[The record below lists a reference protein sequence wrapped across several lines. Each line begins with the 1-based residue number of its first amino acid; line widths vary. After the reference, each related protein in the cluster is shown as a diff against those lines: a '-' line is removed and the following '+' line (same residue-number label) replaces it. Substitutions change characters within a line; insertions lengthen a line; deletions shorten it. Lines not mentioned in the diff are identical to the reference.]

1 MKNLHLQY
9 VYSKLKWSLS
19 FLVRCSSN
27 TWSQNTFSVAL
38 TSFKMLKPF
47 DVLIILENAAE
58 QFRDRAWKAQNV
70 QIFVIKK
77 Q

>member
-9 VYSKLKWSLS
+9 VYSKLKLSLS

-38 TSFKMLKPF
+38 TSFPILPF